1 MTQLQSTFITRFI
14 SITLIALSQ
23 LGAPSLA
30 RADLP
35 RPPGWEPSCSI
46 EKEQKSGALCKQCRG
61 YQNPDPCQE
70 ALQKDG
76 YTRRCEEGGAGSYVA
91 VWCKGPAP
99 SNSSAAPP
107 SSAAPSA
114 TSPEPTPSSTA
125 ASAIPAVSATPTPP
139 PVGPTPDNRRGSGMC
154 SIHAIDHAPDAN
166 MLALLA
172 AGIGIILVRRRSYR
186 NHG

>member
-1 MTQLQSTFITRFI
+1 MTHHQSTVIARFI

-46 EKEQKSGALCKQCRG
+46 EKEQKSAALCKQCRG
-61 YQNPDPCQE
+61 YKNPDPCQE

-76 YTRRCEEGGAGSYVA
+76 FTRRCEEGGAGSYVA
-91 VWCKGPAP
+91 VWCKGSAA
-99 SNSSAAPP
+99 SNSSAAPTP
-107 SSAAPSA
+107 PTAPTA
-114 TSPEPTPSSTA
+114 TSPEPAPSATT
-125 ASAIPAVSATPTPP
+125 ASAIPAASATPAPP
-139 PVGPTPDNRRGSGMC
+139 PVGPAPDNRRGSGMC
-154 SIHAIDHAPDAN
+154 SIHAIDDAPDAN

-172 AGIGIILVRRRSYR
+172 AGIGIALARRRSHR